1 MPILVLGRVLGGIS
15 TSLLFSAFESWMVS
29 EHRKKNIPEELLVE
43 TFSLAS
49 WGNGVIAICAG
60 FIAQLAS
67 DTRGDIGPF
76 QVAICLTVVS
86 LILVLFWDENTG
98 DHSDQTIKKTSEIT
112 PNVSFQKSVQLSLKV
127 ITSNPNIL
135 LLGLSQSFFEGAIY
149 TFVFMW
155 VPSLIQSTSGSIPT
169 GLVFSCFMLSMTIG
183 GILFSILLQFSFSSE
198 SLCLYVYV
206 ISAMAM
212 LVPVIT
218 FEFWPVFFSF
228 LVLETM
234 LGMFNSCGAQLRSKF
249 YPDNLQSSIMSVFRV
264 PLNLL
269 VVFGTKLSEKAND
282 IFSLQTVFKV
292 VALMHLFAFFMHC
305 FIFMKYFSVEVV
317 KDRKSLPGLKMNKKN
332 KEH

>member
-1 MPILVLGRVLGGIS
+1 MTILVLGRVLGGIS

-29 EHRKKNIPEELLVE
+29 EHRKKCIPEELLVE

-76 QVAICLTVVS
+76 QVAIGLTAIS
-86 LILVLFWDENTG
+86 LILIIFWDENTG
-98 DHSDQTIKKTSEIT
+98 DHSDQTLTNTSDI
-112 PNVSFQKSVQLSLKV
+112 PQNVSFRKSVQLSLTV
-127 ITSNPNIL
+127 ITKNPNIL

-169 GLVFSCFMLSMTIG
+169 GLIFSCFMLSMTIG

-198 SLCLYVYV
+198 TLCLFVYIV
-206 ISAMAM
+206 SAIAM

-218 FEFWPVFFSF
+218 FEFWPVFISF

-269 VVFGTKLSEKAND
+269 VVFGTKLSEKASD
-282 IFSLQTVFKV
+282 VISLQTVFKM
-292 VALMHLFAFFMHC
+292 VALMHVLAFIMHC
-305 FIFMKYFSVEVV
+305 FIFKKYFQVEASEDG
-317 KDRKSLPGLKMNKKN
+317 KISSGLKKKRKN